1 MSLTGERTD
10 AVEPAWAV
18 RDARRVDVPTLV
30 LLWKEMMDFH
40 SAFDERFRFLPN
52 AGRSVEQHLMA
63 TLRSRGARIVVA
75 EASGRVIGYVL
86 GEIHQRRPIYPVG
99 TYGFI
104 SDISV
109 TADWRRCGV
118 GRALADALLRW
129 FRACGVTAVELFAA
143 ERNPV
148 AVEFWRSAG
157 FAEYLRLLRI
167 ELDDREAG

>member
-1 MSLTGERTD
+1 MSLVGDREGI
-10 AVEPAWAV
+10 VEPAFSV
-18 RDARRVDVPTLV
+18 RDARRADLPALG

-40 SAFDERFRFLPN
+40 AAFDDRFRFLPN

-63 TLRSRGARIVVA
+63 TLRSRGARIIVA
-75 EASGRVIGYVL
+75 EASGHLIGYVL

-99 TYGFI
+99 TYGFV

-118 GRALADALLRW
+118 GRALAEALLRW

-143 ERNPV
+143 ERNSV
-148 AVEFWRSAG
+148 SQAFWRSVG
-157 FAEYLRLLRI
+157 FADYLRLLRI